1 MMAHTIQVER
11 QMNIGTSYS
20 QCFTGT
26 NRRRTEIAMISW
38 GCQILPGF
46 AIQNY
51 TTYLFTLA
59 GLSPSDSFKLSLGNF
74 SIAFVGTVSWF
85 TQTRFGRRQIY
96 MTGLAAMI
104 PLMWTVGFLEFAPA
118 SSGSTIKW
126 TQSALLLI
134 WFFCYGVSIGPIPY
148 AIASE
153 VGSSQLRVKTISLGR
168 NMYYFMSVINV
179 TCAPYMLNPK

>member
-1 MMAHTIQVER
+1 MGLSNLARICDPELHY
-11 QMNIGTSYS
+11 N
-20 QCFTGT
+20 F
-26 NRRRTEIAMISW
+26 
-38 GCQILPGF
+38 
-46 AIQNY
+46 
-51 TTYLFTLA
+51 FTLA

-74 SIAFVGTVSWF
+74 SMAFVGTVSSWF
-85 TQTRFGRRQIY
+85 TQTRFGRQQIY

-104 PLMWTVGFLEFAPA
+104 PLMWTVGFLEFASA

-168 NMYYFMSVINV
+168 NMYYFMSIINV
-179 TCAPYMLNPK
+179 ACAPYMLNPKEGNLKGKAAFPPQLLLSYC